1 MFGDGHFD
9 QIRRPLDSR
18 RTLDWR
24 EEMMGI
30 FDRDELQP
38 LPGMITD
45 LERLRTLLASLARTL
60 HVGVLADCFIDPS
73 TALCP

>member
-1 MFGDGHFD
+1 MK
-9 QIRRPLDSR
+9 
-18 RTLDWR
+18 
-24 EEMMGI
+24 GI

-38 LPGMITD
+38 IPGMITD

-60 HVGVLADCFIDPS
+60 HVGVLADCFFDPS